1 MTNHFRT
8 LVGVLS
14 LSLSCV
20 TPVIHAAKPE
30 ADEAERV
37 KVQQALQSET
47 AAGPNYVNR
56 RDALQPTLR
65 PATKSDPTWW
75 QSGYVKVGT
84 DWRSVEQS
92 SIASGDAGLLNDY
105 RQQRA
110 AAPKTAD
117 GQFALANW
125 CRNHKLPDQERAH
138 LMQTLMLTE
147 PNHDVTAIY
156 ERMRFKQLGSRWIA
170 PSELAEIER
179 QSKVAAEDLQRWLPR
194 VQRIARNL
202 EGNAKQQRIARDEL
216 AGIDDSSSIPAL
228 VTNLGFRNEEAA
240 LATVEVLA
248 RLNSYQAAQALAY
261 ESVFA
266 SWRTVTDRAVEHLT
280 SRSQDDYVPELMSLL
295 QGPVKTVIQ
304 DRPGMPYAR
313 FTALQEGHDHI
324 RLARFTF
331 VHFVDN
337 DLIDYRRRLVPSD
350 SGIYRRTASG
360 WLRTESIPGMQ
371 RRAAASA
378 EQLRNSLKD
387 LAEDATDAA
396 EKINQRVGNVLSHVS
411 AEPASSDPHVW
422 WSWWANQMGIEESS
436 TKPVTVVV
444 DEKKPGIVSAGR
456 TVFNPSCLVA
466 GTPVWTDR
474 GFIAIEKI
482 AAGDCVLA
490 KNIEAGELAYK
501 PVVHTTVRQP
511 VPVTKF
517 VVNGQPVVASSGHNF
532 WVSGSGWTKTRE
544 LIPQQPIHTV
554 VGMARVESVEDEAEP
569 APVYNLVVADF
580 HTYFV
585 SPAMILSHD
594 VLPPRPTNVK
604 VPGLAAK

>member
-1 MTNHFRT
+1 MTKRSRAH
-8 LVGVLS
+8 VAVLS
-14 LSLSCV
+14 LALCFV
-20 TPVIHAAKPE
+20 TASIQAAKPE
-30 ADEAERV
+30 ADEAERA
-37 KVQQALQSET
+37 KVQQVLQSEAT
-47 AAGPNYVNR
+47 TEPSAVNR

-65 PATKSDPTWW
+65 PATKSDSTWW
-75 QSGYVKVGT
+75 QSGYVKVGNN
-84 DWRSVEQS
+84 WRSAEQS
-92 SIASGDAGLLNDY
+92 AVSTADAGLLTEY
-105 RQQRA
+105 HQQRHA
-110 AAPKTAD
+110 TPKTAD

-125 CRNHKLPDQERAH
+125 CRSHKLPDQERAH
-138 LMQTLMLTE
+138 LMQTLLLAE
-147 PNHDVTAIY
+147 PNRDVTAIY
-156 ERMRFKQLGSRWIA
+156 ERMRFKQLGPRWIA

-179 QSKVAAEDLQRWLPR
+179 ESKIASEDLQRWLPR

-216 AGIDDSSSIPAL
+216 AEIDDSSSIPAL

-261 ESVFA
+261 EAVFA

-337 DLIDYRRRLVPSD
+337 DLVDYRRPRVPSE
-350 SGIYRRTASG
+350 SGLYRRTAAG
-360 WLRTESIPGMQ
+360 WFRIDNIPEIQ
-371 RRAAASA
+371 RRTAMSA
-378 EQLRNSLKD
+378 EQLRNSLND

-396 EKINQRVGNVLSHVS
+396 EKINQRVGNVLSNVS
-411 AEPASSDPHVW
+411 AEPASSDPHAW
-422 WSWWANQMGIEESS
+422 WSWWANQTGIEESS
-436 TKPVTVVV
+436 TKPVAVVV
-444 DEKKPGIVSAGR
+444 DEKKPGAATAGR
-456 TVFNPSCLVA
+456 TVVNPSCLVA

-474 GFIAIEKI
+474 GFISVETI

-490 KNIEAGELAYK
+490 KNIQTGELAYK
-501 PVVHTTVRQP
+501 PVLHTTVRQP
-511 VPVTKF
+511 VPVKKF
-517 VVNGQPVVASSGHNF
+517 VVNGQPVVASAGHNF
-532 WVSGSGWTKTRE
+532 WVSGDGWTKTRE

-585 SPAMILSHD
+585 GPAMILCHD